1 MKSIRFEDIQ
11 IKGAL
16 AVRSGLNFAR
26 LEGQWYRPDEVFQA
40 DSHGWSADWE
50 GRVILALTMLAQS
63 THRTPAYLDEI
74 ISLVPEHLNAKGYF
88 GPILPEGKFDEQ
100 HVSGHSWMLRG
111 LIEYYYMTKDEKVK
125 GIIERMVKNFILPL
139 KGNFSKYPIN
149 PKNRF
154 NDQEIWTLSKLQ
166 TKTKHHAETSDAGCA
181 FIILDGAIQAYELLG
196 WPELKELVIEMISRF
211 MEMDLEALHIQT
223 HATLSAT
230 RGILRFYEI
239 VKEQKYLNMAIKIF
253 ELYKSVAWTEAYGNY
268 NWFGAPRW
276 TEPCAIID
284 SFMVSTNLWK
294 HTKDPVYL
302 EDAHLI
308 YFNALSHGNRV
319 NGSFGTDRCVGA
331 RETEENLFLTPIN
344 YETYWCC
351 TMRGGEGFSRA
362 IEYNFFIDGRT
373 VYVPFYNNSTAILR
387 FDNEYIKVEEKT
399 NYPYYGNVSVEIL
412 EATTTEKSKFKFYI
426 PAWSDLKN
434 LTVSLNSNKLNYDIN
449 SEFITVEEIFKSGD
463 RIEFDLGLSL
473 RSEDVTFQN
482 SIKGYHKF
490 IYGPMLLGYK
500 TGVEINSLDGNR
512 FENYAESKYKSA
524 GEINLAKDTVFERIS
539 RSEFKVINKDIVLT
553 SVCDVKNMTGV
564 DSMRQVLFKS

>member
-74 ISLVPEHLNAKGYF
+74 ISLVPEHLNVKGYF

-125 GIIERMVKNFILPL
+125 GIIERMAKNFVLPL
-139 KGNFSKYPIN
+139 KGNFSKYPID

-181 FIILDGAIQAYELLG
+181 FIMIDGVTQAYEMLC
-196 WPELKELVIEMISRF
+196 WPELKEVAEEIIARYMQ
-211 MEMDLEALHIQT
+211 MDFLILCIQT
-223 HATLSAT
+223 HATLSGL
-230 RGILRFYEI
+230 RGILRFYEM
-239 VKEQKYLNMAIKIF
+239 VNEAKYLDTAIKIF
-253 ELYKSVAWTEAYGNY
+253 DLYKKEAWTEAYGNY

-276 TEPCAIID
+276 TEPCGIID
-284 SFMVSTNLWK
+284 SLIVATTLWK
-294 HTKDPVYL
+294 HTQKPIYL
-302 EDAHLI
+302 EDAHHI
-308 YFNALSHGNRV
+308 YFNALSHGHRI

-331 RETEENLFLTPIN
+331 KETEDNLFLTPIN

-362 IEYNFFIDGRT
+362 IEYNFFMDGNK
-373 VYVPFYNNSTAILR
+373 VYIPFYNNCTATLR
-387 FDNEYIKVEEKT
+387 FDDGMIKVEEKT
-399 NYPYYGNVSVEIL
+399 LYPFYGNVSMEVL
-412 EATTTEKSKFKFYI
+412 ESTAKTAKKISFFA
-426 PAWSDLKN
+426 PSWSTKDK
-434 LTVSLNSNKLNYDIN
+434 
-449 SEFITVEEIFKSGD
+449 ITVQINGKAVKTQFEKGFISIEVAFKPGD
-463 RIEFDLGLSL
+463 KIEFDLGLSL
-473 RSEDVTFQN
+473 KTEDANFKNSVT
-482 SIKGYHKF
+482 GYHKF
-490 IYGPMLLGYK
+490 MYGPMVLGYK
-500 TGVEINSLDGNR
+500 AQSEINSLEGNR
-512 FENYAESKYKSA
+512 FENYAESKYKA
-524 GEINLAKDTVFERIS
+524 AEAINLPRDTQFERIG
-539 RSEFKVINKDIVLT
+539 RSHFKTKDSGIVL
-553 SVCDVKNMTGV
+553 SCLCDIKELTQE
-564 DSMRQVLFKS
+564 DSMRQLLFKG